1 MASWLETE
9 APVTFDSLAMP
20 EEIKENLKSYS
31 TSFQSPHLFIS
42 GPIGVGKT
50 TAWKLVARQI
60 LGPSWK
66 STTHIL
72 QGRDLSLQ
80 RWAMSKFEKYLRPV
94 SKEDT
99 ISGRMSLDSYD
110 RSISSKNL
118 AQPPPIGYELKSSK
132 EITPLVD

>member
-72 QGRDLSLQ
+72 QGRDLSMQ
-80 RWAMSKFEKYLRPV
+80 RLSLIHISEPTRP
-94 SKEDT
+94 
-99 ISGRMSLDSYD
+99 Y
-110 RSISSKNL
+110 
-118 AQPPPIGYELKSSK
+118 
-132 EITPLVD
+132 